1 MITRWVRIRALVRR
15 LLHRDAWERGLD
27 DELRAYVEHEI
38 DARIAGGM
46 TPGDARRTALADLGG
61 LEPVRERVRAGAT
74 GAWLDALW
82 KDVGYACRA
91 VRQGRAHALWVIG
104 SLAIGMAV
112 MTAALALLN
121 ALLVRA
127 YPGVSDQERLVRVSV
142 SRNCGRPDCWTRM
155 SSPAAYDAL
164 RKDLAG
170 LQDLAA
176 YAPVDLAVGLPEAQ
190 SMRGLLVSANYF
202 EVLGVRAVVGR
213 TYDARDEHTAV
224 AVLAHSVWTGQLG
237 GDPSVVGRSIRVA
250 DEIVEIVGVAPPF
263 FVGVDRS
270 MRPGARFPEIWLP
283 LWLAGR
289 VSAPAAAGN
298 RRQEH
303 DFSFVGRLRTGVDVR
318 HVQTE
323 ADVLAARLAI
333 ARDEHAPASR
343 AEVLPVWM
351 TRPEHRPLLGLLVL
365 PIPILVLVIACVNAA
380 NLMLARGSQRA
391 REMAI
396 RLAIGASRGRVIRQL
411 LFESLLLALAATVLA
426 VPLASWALDVAG
438 SPHGLPMPLDGTVL
452 ALAVLTAAGTAV
464 AAGLVP
470 AFRATAVQPAAALGP
485 AAGGGATSRQARAR
499 RALVVAQVALSIGLL
514 ATAWQLVATLRA
526 AGGSAGTPADRLLI
540 ARFDLAPL
548 ALPDAGAEVFYHR
561 LLEGARRLP
570 GSGGAGLARHT
581 AVWTFGQGMGPAS
594 LVVWQQDDGP
604 QEGRMFGG
612 GYAAGELFEAVGL
625 RVLHGRAFTEGE
637 RHGRPRV
644 AVVNEALAD
653 RLDRPALGQI
663 LRVAPRE
670 QELTSAIHVQVVGV
684 VESALE
690 PRHGIDDGPAPKVYL
705 PSPTGPEPALALYV
719 RSHTTAAAL
728 AQPVRDLVQ
737 QIDARV
743 PILEIG
749 SLDEINE
756 RSLAPQLWLA
766 RGAAILGVIGLLLA
780 TAGLYGV
787 ASYVVSM
794 RAREIAIRMAI
805 GARPGRVLAMVLG
818 QSMRLALIGLVAGG
832 LAAFIASR
840 VIQAEFHGLQG
851 MDVTAFGGS
860 AALFTVAML
869 LASGLPALRAA
880 RVDPVANLKDL

>member
-1 MITRWVRIRALVRR
+1 MSTRWSRLRALVHR
-15 LLHRDAWERGLD
+15 LLRRDAWERGLD
-27 DELRAYVEHEI
+27 DELQAYVGHEI
-38 DARIAGGM
+38 DARIAAGM
-46 TPGDARRTALADLGG
+46 TPADARRTALADLGG
-61 LEPVRERVRAGAT
+61 VEQVKEQVRAGAT
-74 GAWLDALW
+74 GASLDALW
-82 KDVGYACRA
+82 KDIGYACRA
-91 VRQGRAHALWVIG
+91 VRQGRGYALWVIG

-112 MTAALALLN
+112 MTATLALLN
-121 ALLVRA
+121 ALLVRS

-142 SRNCGRPDCWTRM
+142 SRTCGRPDCWTRM
-155 SSPAAYDAL
+155 SSPAEYHTL
-164 RKDLAG
+164 RKGLAG
-170 LQDLAA
+170 VRNLAA

-190 SMRGLLVSANYF
+190 SMRGLLASANYF
-202 EVLGVRAVVGR
+202 DVLGVRAAIGR
-213 TYDARDEHTAV
+213 TYDARDEHAAV

-237 GDPSVVGRSIRVA
+237 ADPSVVGRSIRVA
-250 DEIVEIVGVAPPF
+250 GEIVEIIGVAPPF

-283 LWLAGR
+283 LGLADR
-289 VSAPAAAGN
+289 VSPSVTAGN
-298 RRQEH
+298 RRQER
-303 DFSFVGRLRTGVDVR
+303 DLSFVGRLRAGVNVR

-323 ADVLAARLAI
+323 ADVLAARLA
-333 ARDEHAPASR
+333 RDTDAAAAR
-343 AEVLPVWM
+343 AEVMPVSM
-351 TRPEHRPLLGLLVL
+351 TRPENRPLTVLLVL

-411 LFESLLLALAATVLA
+411 LFESLLLALAATALA
-426 VPLASWALDVAG
+426 VPLASWALDLAG

-452 ALAVLTAAGTAV
+452 ALAVLTAAGTAIV
-464 AAGLVP
+464 AGLAP
-470 AFRATAVQPAAALGP
+470 AFRASAAQPATVLGP
-485 AAGGGATSRQARAR
+485 AAGGGATPRQALAR

-526 AGGSAGTPADRLLI
+526 AGGSAGAPSDRLLI
-540 ARFDLAPL
+540 ARFDLEPL
-548 ALPDAGAEVFYHR
+548 AWPAGGAAVFYQR
-561 LLEGARRLP
+561 LLEGTLRLP
-570 GSGGAGLARHT
+570 GAGGAGLARHT
-581 AVWTFGQGMGPAS
+581 AVWTFGQGTGPAS
-594 LVVWQQDDGP
+594 LVVWQADDGP
-604 QEGRMFGG
+604 MDGRTYVGG
-612 GYAAGELFEAVGL
+612 FAGGELFEAVGL

-637 RHGRPRV
+637 RYGRPRV
-644 AVVNEALAD
+644 AVVNEAFAD
-653 RLDRPALGQI
+653 RLDRPAVGQV
-663 LRVAPRE
+663 LRVAPRD
-670 QELTSAIHVQVVGV
+670 QDVTSAAEVQIVGI

-705 PSPTGPEPALALYV
+705 PSPLGPEAALALYV
-719 RSHTTAAAL
+719 RSHTAASAL

-780 TAGLYGV
+780 TVGLYGV

-818 QSMRLALIGLVAGG
+818 QSMRLALIGLVVGG
-832 LAAFIASR
+832 LAAFIVSR
-840 VIQAEFHGLQG
+840 VIQAEFHGIHG